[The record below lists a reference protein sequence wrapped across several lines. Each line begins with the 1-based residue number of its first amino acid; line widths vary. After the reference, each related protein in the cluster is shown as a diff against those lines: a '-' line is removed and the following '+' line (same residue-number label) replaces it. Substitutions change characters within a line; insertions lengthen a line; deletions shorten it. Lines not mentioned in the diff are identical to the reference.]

1 MKLLGLIAS
10 LSRIITQE
18 TEILKKSLPAFQNIQ
33 VPLKTNVTENNNNAE
48 KHFTHAIVYSS
59 MKYCELYF
67 YFLKLHVRCIFNG
80 DLLCIINFKG
90 SAV

>member
-18 TEILKKSLPAFQNIQ
+18 TEKVITSISKYSSTI
-33 VPLKTNVTENNNNAE
+33 KTNVTENNNNAE

-59 MKYCELYF
+59 MKYRELYF
-67 YFLKLHVRCIFNG
+67 YFLKLHVRCIFKG